1 MNNSFIDNIKRLRE
15 KKNITGAQLGIILGV
30 GKGSISNYENG
41 KRKITIETA
50 IDLAQ
55 IFNVS
60 LDTLAGLKN
69 ENILDISELDDESKS
84 AIKTLVER
92 LTKNGKP

>member
-50 IDLAQ
+50 IDL
-55 IFNVS
+55 
-60 LDTLAGLKN
+60 DGLY
-69 ENILDISELDDESKS
+69 
-84 AIKTLVER
+84 
-92 LTKNGKP
+92 